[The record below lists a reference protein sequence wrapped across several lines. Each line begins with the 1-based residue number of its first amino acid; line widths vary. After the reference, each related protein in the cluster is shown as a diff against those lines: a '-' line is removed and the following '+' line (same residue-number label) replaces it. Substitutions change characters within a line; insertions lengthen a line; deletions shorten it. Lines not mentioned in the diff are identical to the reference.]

1 MRILLQEFNLK
12 TKLGPTQG
20 NIDLLAI
27 GGVRSTRGT
36 VILKKVISLEKLC

>member
-1 MRILLQEFNLK
+1 MRKLLQEFNLE

-27 GGVRSTRGT
+27 GSVRSTRGT
-36 VILKKVISLEKLC
+36 VILKKVISLGKLC